1 MKAISKLILLNGA
14 DSRLVQVHTEIF
26 HPLVIAN
33 AVISF
38 SRYFPTRLWGFSG
51 HIQTIIQGL
60 ISRLHCPLVDGRR
73 QSFKTPDGATV
84 TYDVYQPI
92 ESHPAG
98 GKKLFFL
105 FIKFSLSC
113 APGPLGHV
121 LFRLIMNQNPRLRP
135 SLSLLIFF

>member
-1 MKAISKLILLNGA
+1 M
-14 DSRLVQVHTEIF
+14 F
-26 HPLVIAN
+26 
-33 AVISF
+33 F

-98 GKKLFFL
+98 GKKLFSC
-105 FIKFSLSC
+105 SLSSLYLVP
-113 APGPLGHV
+113 PG
-121 LFRLIMNQNPRLRP
+121 
-135 SLSLLIFF
+135 SLAMCSSGLS